1 MLFSHLI
8 KSYLAVECGPHFIFR
23 SCAELKLSAVDNSH
37 KLVFL
42 QHLEERSL
50 AYTNVQ

>member
-1 MLFSHLI
+1 MLLSHLI

-23 SCAELKLSAVDNSH
+23 FCAELKLSAVDNSH

>member
-1 MLFSHLI
+1 MLLSNLI

-23 SCAELKLSAVDNSH
+23 FCGELKLSPVDNSH

-50 AYTNVQ
+50 THTNVQ